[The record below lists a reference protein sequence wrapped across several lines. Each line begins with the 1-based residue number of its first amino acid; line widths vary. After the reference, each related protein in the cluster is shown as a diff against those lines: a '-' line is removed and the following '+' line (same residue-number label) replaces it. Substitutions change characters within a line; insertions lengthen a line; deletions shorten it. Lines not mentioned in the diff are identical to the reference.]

1 MAISRVSPSVSVS
14 KISSKSSP
22 ASVSAVEFSPTPQ
35 GVACGVQPS
44 IEGAAVTSRR
54 HRLRM
59 FSLALVHVYI
69 VFHLVSWHVFGV
81 EIWGKTAMMGVPS
94 LLKGNINAAAIM
106 VLLILSSVLVYGR
119 GFCGWVCHMRGAIE
133 FSDWLLRKL
142 KVSRY
147 MKLRKRNVLL
157 NTRYRWMFRI
167 GALFV
172 LVLPVIVYVSQHGYS
187 LSVNP
192 MSPPPLADLPGY
204 ENKLFAPS
212 APVNFDVGLNAP
224 DILLALSLAL
234 LIQFMMSVVL
244 NLFYGQGA
252 FCRIL
257 CPYATIMVPFMNVS
271 SSQRKISRVDQCCGC
286 RSCSQAC
293 PQGIDVSREIYN
305 NNGKVT
311 NVECI
316 KCYNCI
322 DACDHGVL
330 KDTTAVA
337 VAQIEPIKAYEKRPW
352 QKERIDKRGYQH
364 SAKHLQLSEP
374 LGPTVDFVSI
384 VAGLIGGGITSQFGG
399 FWFYPGAIVSFIVFR
414 KAALLARKF
423 LFSPKTA
430 AADKAV

>member
-1 MAISRVSPSVSVS
+1 MASPQD
-14 KISSKSSP
+14 
-22 ASVSAVEFSPTPQ
+22 FSPDRAGKGRSREFP
-35 GVACGVQPS
+35 VS
-44 IEGAAVTSRR
+44 IDAVGATDAVSGAACNAGASDGRTRR

-59 FSLALVHVYI
+59 FTLAMVHVYI
-69 VFHLVSWHVFGV
+69 VFHLISWHVFGV

-106 VLLILSSVLVYGR
+106 VLLILTSVLIFGR

-142 KVSRY
+142 KISRY
-147 MKLRKRNVLL
+147 LKLRERNVLI
-157 NTRYRWMFRI
+157 NTRYRWMFRL

-172 LVLPVIVYVSQHGYS
+172 LVLPVIVYVAQQGYGLS
-187 LSVNP
+187 LNP

-212 APVNFDVGLNAP
+212 APVNFEIGLNAP

-234 LIQFMMSVVL
+234 LIQFTMSVVL

-257 CPYATIMVPFMNVS
+257 CPYATIMVPLMNVS
-271 SSQRKISRVDQCCGC
+271 PKQRKISRVDQCCGC

-305 NNGKVT
+305 HNGKVT
-311 NVECI
+311 SIECI

-330 KDTTAVA
+330 KDTAEPA

-352 QKERIDKRGYQH
+352 QKERTDKKGYH
-364 SAKHLQLSEP
+364 HNAKHLQLNEP
-374 LGPTVDFVSI
+374 LGPTVDFMSI

-399 FWFYPGAIVSFIVFR
+399 FWFYPGAIFAFIVFR
-414 KAALLARKF
+414 KLALVSRRFLNSLKPASADGAA
-423 LFSPKTA
+423 
-430 AADKAV
+430 